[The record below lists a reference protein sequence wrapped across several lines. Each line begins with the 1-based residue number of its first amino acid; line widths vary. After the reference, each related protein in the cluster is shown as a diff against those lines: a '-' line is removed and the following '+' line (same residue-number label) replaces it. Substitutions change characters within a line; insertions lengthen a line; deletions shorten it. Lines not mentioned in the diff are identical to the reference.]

1 MGLVSVVHTGLGHPG
16 MSLVVGISGH
26 VGRGTI
32 LAGTSW
38 DVLGCPY
45 AHIFL
50 VPLGMSLV

>member
-45 AHIFL
+45 AHICL